1 MYAIDCQG
9 ITKSYQKLRVL
20 KGVSMQIRE
29 GELVSILG
37 ASGAG
42 KSTLLNIIGS
52 LDSAD
57 QGRVL
62 LYGREVGQLNAKQL
76 ATLRNQEIG
85 FIFQFHHLLPEFTAL
100 ENVLLPSLI
109 GNRPEKSSQNRA
121 IALLE
126 RLGMS
131 DRMGHR
137 PGELSGGEQQR
148 VALARALINCP
159 RILLADEPTGNL
171 DQENA
176 RQVLQLIFELRREQ
190 PMTTLLVTHDPQ
202 VASSADHSIL
212 MKDGKIVE

>member
-1 MYAIDCQG
+1 MYAIDCQD

-29 GELVSILG
+29 GDLVSILG

-57 QGRVL
+57 GGMVL
-62 LYGREVGQLNAKQL
+62 LYGRDVGKMNAKQL
-76 ATLRNQEIG
+76 AILRNQEIG
-85 FIFQFHHLLPEFTAL
+85 FIFQFHHLLPEFSAL
-100 ENVLLPSLI
+100 ENVLLPSAI
-109 GNRPEKSSQNRA
+109 GRQSEKTSRNRA
-121 IALLE
+121 KELLD
-126 RLGMS
+126 RLGMAE
-131 DRMGHR
+131 RMTHR

-148 VALARALINCP
+148 VALARALINKP

-202 VASSADHSIL
+202 VAARADHSIM